1 MLRSFSLVR
10 GATTETLFRAPST
23 REPWQF
29 LLNASAATQ
38 LLAERFGSLIWLSET
53 EWNTDL
59 KWIMSAARVLM
70 TQTRRRFPESFK
82 PEG

>member
-10 GATTETLFRAPST
+10 VATTETLFRAPSS

-29 LLNASAATQ
+29 LLDASAATQ
-38 LLAERFGSLIWLSET
+38 LLAERFGSLIWLSAT
-53 EWNTDL
+53 
-59 KWIMSAARVLM
+59 ARVLM